1 MKRTS
6 FVTSVVVA
14 LTWSAWG
21 IAHAQGL
28 SYNPSWYVS
37 PSIIVLDPDNRFG
50 TDKTGYGLG
59 LKFGKPISDAFDV
72 QMGITSARSRSGPNS
87 YQQTTLGV
95 DGLYMFSRSTV
106 RPFVLLGI
114 GAEQDRVRTLLRNT
128 TSTAPYLNAGL
139 GVQFALN
146 DQWSAQIDLRRVYGF
161 LRNGDFPFNRSNNNV
176 LAFGLNYAFDK
187 PAAVAT
193 RVAAAPTPAPVVMAP
208 VAPPAPVPQP
218 APAPRF
224 EKYTLSATEL
234 FAFDSAVLRGPQP
247 KLDEI
252 AAALNANKQAGNL
265 VITGYTDRLGSAAYN
280 QKLSERRAMAVMT
293 YLADHGTDAS
303 RLKAVGKG
311 EANPV
316 VTCSNK
322 KRVDLIACLEPN
334 RRVEIDQI
342 TLERRVQ

>member
-1 MKRTS
+1 MKRTP
-6 FVTSVVVA
+6 FVTSAIVA

-37 PSIIVLDPDNRFG
+37 PSIIALDPDSRFG

-59 LKFGKPISDAFDV
+59 LKFGKPISDSFDV
-72 QMGITSARSRSGPNS
+72 QLGITSARSSSGPNA
-87 YQQTTLGV
+87 YRQTTLGA

-106 RPFVLLGI
+106 RPFLLLGI
-114 GAEQDRVRTLLRNT
+114 GAQQDRATTLLRNT

-139 GVQFALN
+139 GVQFALS
-146 DQWSAQIDLRRVYGF
+146 DQWSAQVDLRRVYGF
-161 LRNGDFPFNRSNNNV
+161 LRSGDFPFNRSNNNV
-176 LAFGLNYAFDK
+176 LTFGLNYAFDK
-187 PAAVAT
+187 PVAAPM
-193 RVAAAPTPAPVVMAP
+193 RVAVAPTPAPAVLAP
-208 VAPPAPVPQP
+208 VLQP
-218 APAPRF
+218 APAPVPASRY

-252 AAALNANKQAGNL
+252 SAALIANKQAGDL
-265 VITGYTDRLGSAAYN
+265 VITGYTDRLGSVAYN

-293 YLADHGTDAS
+293 YLADHGNDAS

-316 VTCSNK
+316 VTCSNT

-334 RRVEIDQI
+334 RRVEIDRI